1 VVAGTKKTILP
12 VNENPTLPER
22 EGRRR
27 MCIENVAPEIDGG
40 RFAIK
45 RVIGECVVVEAD
57 IFADGHDSLAPS
69 RPHGTRL

>member
-1 VVAGTKKTILP
+1 M
-12 VNENPTLPER
+12 PER

-27 MCIENVAPEIDGG
+27 LCIENVSPEIDGG

-45 RVIGECVVVEAD
+45 RVIGECVAVEAD
-57 IFADGHDSLAPS
+57 VFADGHDSLALS